1 MKKRLSV
8 IILSSVLILSAVL
21 TGCGNKKEFGTIK
34 DMKDGKSGEK
44 QKVELISK
52 AKENGTGHDMVA
64 FNDYYGRMMIPAPK
78 DFTMTKESANHIELK
93 DEKTDTTI
101 FIEHIPMLAAGTYD
115 DGSRKE
121 MPEVSTFKD
130 EFAGKL
136 KDEHFEIDTHFY
148 DRYVEQNLQKPGL
161 GKEKLKVGNIT
172 LIEDYPELKL
182 TEGTSLS
189 HIRAFERRYYIR
201 RNEVDTLISIISP
214 VKYSED
220 SKKII
225 DYMYDGIKDK
235 KEKFNYG
242 NLEIAGST
250 IKVPKV
256 YLKTSIN
263 DKVLGHADCY
273 IVPST
278 SSSGLA
284 GSFIAVFDNKKDY
297 KLDGNRILYDVYPKE
312 TAGMDNYPYTE
323 KMKDLSTAV
332 YGKPAVYSK
341 LKNSLG
347 KTGNPELTKLIIIR
361 SNDSNSSLL
370 RYGSTWMVEG
380 FSVGTGFRSKY
391 VVIGY
396 DFTKVDDLL
405 NAFSVNEK

>member
-121 MPEVSTFKD
+121 MPEVSIFKD

-172 LIEDYPELKL
+172 LM
-182 TEGTSLS
+182 
-189 HIRAFERRYYIR
+189 
-201 RNEVDTLISIISP
+201 
-214 VKYSED
+214 
-220 SKKII
+220 KII
-225 DYMYDGIKDK
+225 
-235 KEKFNYG
+235 
-242 NLEIAGST
+242 
-250 IKVPKV
+250 
-256 YLKTSIN
+256 
-263 DKVLGHADCY
+263 
-273 IVPST
+273 PS
-278 SSSGLA
+278 
-284 GSFIAVFDNKKDY
+284 
-297 KLDGNRILYDVYPKE
+297 
-312 TAGMDNYPYTE
+312 
-323 KMKDLSTAV
+323 
-332 YGKPAVYSK
+332 
-341 LKNSLG
+341 
-347 KTGNPELTKLIIIR
+347 
-361 SNDSNSSLL
+361 
-370 RYGSTWMVEG
+370 
-380 FSVGTGFRSKY
+380 
-391 VVIGY
+391 
-396 DFTKVDDLL
+396 
-405 NAFSVNEK
+405 